1 MTTESRIKELEDRIA
16 RTEAVNL
23 ALLLVVQTLVRRS
36 DDYTFIEVL
45 ELLDVPV
52 PPTGAIYE
60 PAEFFEKLAISLR
73 KGRRHLVDLMSERLS
88 PESSHGSDK

>member
-1 MTTESRIKELEDRIA
+1 MQPIDRFKNWALQIRVDMTTESRIKELEDRIA

-45 ELLDVPV
+45 ELL
-52 PPTGAIYE
+52 E
-60 PAEFFEKLAISLR
+60 
-73 KGRRHLVDLMSERLS
+73 
-88 PESSHGSDK
+88 

>member
-16 RTEAVNL
+16 RAEAVNL
-23 ALLLVVQTLVRRS
+23 ALLLIVQTLVSRS

-60 PAEFFEKLAISLR
+60 PAHFFEKLAIDLR
-73 KGRRHLVDLMSERLS
+73 KRRSHLVNLMSERLS
-88 PESSHGSDK
+88 PES

>member
-45 ELLDVPV
+45 ELL
-52 PPTGAIYE
+52 E
-60 PAEFFEKLAISLR
+60 
-73 KGRRHLVDLMSERLS
+73 
-88 PESSHGSDK
+88 